1 MGIDRKSK
9 YCFFAPRAAITYAG
23 TFATNESK
31 GELMATFAPGLVIPP
46 PTLRMAIVRVRNI
59 PDQAAK
65 TRRFVLH

>member
-1 MGIDRKSK
+1 MKIL
-9 YCFFAPRAAITYAG
+9 FFAPRAAITTYG

-31 GELMATFAPGLVIPP
+31 GELMATFAPGLVMPP

>member
-1 MGIDRKSK
+1 M
-9 YCFFAPRAAITYAG
+9 AITYD

-46 PTLRMAIVRVRNI
+46 PTLMMAIVRVRNI

>member
-1 MGIDRKSK
+1 M
-9 YCFFAPRAAITYAG
+9 AITYD